1 MRLLPRPFESE
12 RAVFRSKAAHE
23 EHIDSCEPVFF
34 SRTARS
40 SHTVRARARVR
51 VWEINFRISPAV
63 ARAKGS
69 HESMEMGCAVST
81 SSYTVLTATTLRWPV
96 YMLRRTEHRIDY
108 YTLEVFSPART
119 RVLVVTVQLWTTERS
134 TLSQKA
140 LHPANVVFSVGEQQ
154 LPPPPGVDAGL
165 PQLSIASVHGD
176 ERARESSE
184 SAESSESVPL
194 GQASLAYIPRKRL
207 LGGLRTYTRTV
218 SKMPK
223 LFEAGSSDTLWTSEL
238 RVQDESAAVS
248 AGVLLLPSELAVLN
262 ADERVRVY
270 RGRRPADA
278 AEESARAADLLAW
291 VPTKID
297 GGWGRGPIEVRV
309 HPVLHEA
316 SEKHAPVLQ
325 LFLAIALEGFWS
337 QGAASLGLFDT
348 ARGLH
353 WTSKINPAADG
364 PPPAVREGK
373 NLFKVLQDQSRKE
386 QRSRY
391 QQQQQR
397 RQP

>member
-1 MRLLPRPFESE
+1 MYHYSGEFTTC
-12 RAVFRSKAAHE
+12 A
-23 EHIDSCEPVFF
+23 
-34 SRTARS
+34 
-40 SHTVRARARVR
+40 
-51 VWEINFRISPAV
+51 
-63 ARAKGS
+63 G
-69 HESMEMGCAVST
+69 MGCAASAH
-81 SSYTVLTATTLRWPV
+81 TVLSATTLRWPV
-96 YMLRRTEHRIDY
+96 YTLRRTEHRIDY

-154 LPPPPGVDAGL
+154 VPPPPGVGAGL
-165 PQLSIASVHGD
+165 PQLSIGSVHGD
-176 ERARESSE
+176 ERAHESSE
-184 SAESSESVPL
+184 HAGEDDVPL
-194 GQASLAYIPRKRL
+194 GQTSLAYIPRKRL

-223 LFEAGSSDTLWTSEL
+223 LFEAGSSDTLWTSEQ
-238 RVQDESAAVS
+238 RVQDESAAAA

-262 ADERVRVY
+262 AERVRVY

-316 SEKHAPVLQ
+316 SERHAPVLQ

-348 ARGLH
+348 ARGVH

-391 QQQQQR
+391 QQQQRR

>member
-1 MRLLPRPFESE
+1 
-12 RAVFRSKAAHE
+12 
-23 EHIDSCEPVFF
+23 
-34 SRTARS
+34 
-40 SHTVRARARVR
+40 
-51 VWEINFRISPAV
+51 
-63 ARAKGS
+63 
-69 HESMEMGCAVST
+69 MG
-81 SSYTVLTATTLRWPV
+81 
-96 YMLRRTEHRIDY
+96 
-108 YTLEVFSPART
+108 
-119 RVLVVTVQLWTTERS
+119 
-134 TLSQKA
+134 
-140 LHPANVVFSVGEQQ
+140 
-154 LPPPPGVDAGL
+154 GL
-165 PQLSIASVHGD
+165 PGAGG
-176 ERARESSE
+176 
-184 SAESSESVPL
+184 P
-194 GQASLAYIPRKRL
+194 ASLVT
-207 LGGLRTYTRTV
+207 LGRTPV
-218 SKMPK
+218 
-223 LFEAGSSDTLWTSEL
+223 A
-238 RVQDESAAVS
+238 AAVRDA